1 MMKQFILLISLLSGF
16 MCFPEKSCAQ
26 TSNKTLIVYFSEGG
40 NTRGIAESIRA
51 LTEYDLVEI
60 EMEEPYSD
68 SYSTL
73 LEQAEQDLIA
83 NARPAL
89 QTRIGNMDEYDT
101 ILLGYPNWYATLP
114 MPVYT
119 FLESYNFDGKRII
132 PFCSH
137 GNGMLGETIS
147 NICKS
152 CPGADVREALS
163 VTYSGGSS
171 LSEEIRDWLG
181 KHNLIE

>member
-1 MMKQFILLISLLSGF
+1 MRKLIFILSVLLGF
-16 MCFPEKSCAQ
+16 GTANAQ
-26 TSNKTLIVYFSEGG
+26 TGGKTLVVYFSESG
-40 NTRGIAESIRA
+40 NTRGIAEQIHSLIDC
-51 LTEYDLVEI
+51 DLVEI

-73 LEQAEQDLIA
+73 LEQVEQDLIA

-89 QTRIGNMDEYDT
+89 RTRISNMEEYST
-101 ILLGYPNWYATLP
+101 VLLGYPNWYATLP

-119 FLESYNFDGKRII
+119 FLESYDFSGKRII

-137 GNGMLGETIS
+137 GNGMMGETVS
-147 NICKS
+147 NICKT
-152 CPGADVREALS
+152 CPDADVRRALS

-171 LSEEIRDWLG
+171 LERETRAWLEEHG
-181 KHNLIE
+181 LINN